1 MTSSPNAA
9 VAVLVATANRP
20 KLLNRALRSI
30 EGQTLS
36 PAHIFV
42 VDDSARDDSKAQ
54 TEHIA
59 RKHANVKFLR
69 NTRTKGAA
77 GAWNDGL
84 DHLLRITPDPAQL
97 YVAILDDDDEWEPEH
112 LQTCLETA
120 ASGRFDIVAAQ
131 LWRHEDDAEPKLCMP
146 PESLDAAD
154 FLVGNPNIQGSNLF
168 CRLSVMLEA
177 GLFDEWLPSCTDR
190 DLCIRIADLPSVLYG
205 TTKRTTVHHYAS
217 ESLPRLSTPRQQAKN
232 DGLTRFFAKYQGRMS
247 ADQRA
252 AFKERAARLFGWHEA
267 ELSERQQLPAAPTL
281 GTPIDSSDTSP
292 TSASTLPHIVLGVIA
307 DTAAL
312 ADLERLLGDLRN
324 LAAQPELAGF
334 DVVVLENSHVKSPNR
349 ELRDLAEGERKRGL
363 HIHLVDRARHV
374 EDARCGRVHD
384 GGASE
389 GRYLRIAPAR
399 TVLQSYL
406 YAFAKRR
413 PGAIVWIVDDDL
425 RLDPLVASA
434 DGHFRHR
441 PQPLPRAFHK
451 LQALRD
457 SGDAD
462 VVIGRCTGAPPLP
475 FAATVRTQMVDLV
488 ASLIW
493 LAAQS
498 PSAALPDRATE
509 NASLRDERR
518 DYYYDLS
525 RKETDRLET
534 PFWATPGYDGQTV
547 GEAFEHLAS
556 RAERMLAGEQ
566 LFRPLVV
573 EANDADPL
581 AVGKGLQRG
590 GNTFVLDIET
600 LRLAPN
606 PAPAIDGRPTRRSD
620 MMWALLQERHLGR
633 KVVTMPLA
641 LHQDRSRVAVGELDV
656 DRILDDMRG
665 YALFSALDAVSEVFS
680 GDDMEGIQ
688 LAAEPEIER
697 FLSRVRKFM
706 NERLAAFRLS
716 FYRVRGLAR
725 VLRQLVESD
734 AAWWHDEPYEPARVS
749 LRSFCD
755 RLDRSYATSVLAC
768 IERGVA
774 QLNNAQLRTFLA
786 ELPDQLEDHHAR
798 LADVTELA
806 YGFNDDRI
814 ANAKAVAGRLTNP
827 VGPLN
832 ALGCGGEG
840 VALTDGE
847 HVYKVFDYWKSWQ
860 RNATLVYL
868 RTLVGAWRDTHS
880 LYPLL
885 ALREQGRDALLI
897 YPFEPSKP
905 YTGGYGRGLVDLL
918 AECWQ
923 FRVACRNLH
932 PDNLR
937 VVGDRVRL
945 IDYGSDIRPLE
956 DDREFAT
963 MCQRAW
969 LSLRCHDRADLKA
982 MMRQALRDTRL
993 PELQGFEAF
1002 HDAVL
1007 RMTGERETRQDIALE
1022 LCGEPKRVLDYGC
1035 GNGTAAKV
1043 LADRGAQVLGY
1054 DPDPTRTK
1062 RWQERRN
1069 GASNLRFTTARDEVV
1084 NSAPFDLVVC
1094 QRVLC
1099 TVDDA
1104 EMRLILQDLRDAVAA
1119 DGRVVVTL
1127 CDPHFTLAGPTPEA
1141 DRELPAGARYENT
1154 FVWHK
1159 TVRTSGRKRREVHR
1173 PEETLLA
1180 EFARVGLR
1188 KTRRTTVPT
1197 VSLMDFM
1204 PASDH
1209 LAFELVVNKEARR

>member
-1 MTSSPNAA
+1 MTSSSNAA
-9 VAVLVATANRP
+9 VAALVATANRP
-20 KLLNRALRSI
+20 ELLGRALRSI

-36 PAHIFV
+36 PAYIYV
-42 VDDSARDDSKAQ
+42 VDDSDSDDFKAQ
-54 TEHIA
+54 TEDIVRQHG
-59 RKHANVKFLR
+59 NVKFLR
-69 NTRTKGAA
+69 NSRAKGAA

-84 DHLLRITPDPAQL
+84 DHLLRTPDSAQL

-190 DLCIRIADLPSVLYG
+190 DLCIRIADLPGVLYG
-205 TTKRTTVHHYAS
+205 TTKRTTVRHYAS
-217 ESLPRLSTPRQQAKN
+217 GSLPRLSTPGQQAKN

-267 ELSERQQLPAAPTL
+267 EPSERQQLPAAPTS
-281 GTPIDSSDTSP
+281 TPIDSSDTSP
-292 TSASTLPHIVLGVIA
+292 TSAPGTLPHVVLGVIA
-307 DTAAL
+307 DTTAL
-312 ADLERLLGDLRN
+312 ADLKRLLGDLRN

-334 DVVVLENSHVKSPNR
+334 DAVVLENSHVKNPNS

-389 GRYLRIAPAR
+389 GGYLRIAPAR

-434 DGHFRHR
+434 DGHFQRR
-441 PQPLPRAFHK
+441 PQPLLRAFRK

-509 NASLRDERR
+509 NALLRHGRR

-534 PFWATPGYDGQTV
+534 PFWVTPGYDGQTV
-547 GEAFEHLAS
+547 GEAFKHLAS

-581 AVGKGLQRG
+581 ALGKGLQRG

-606 PAPAIDGRPTRRSD
+606 PAPAINGRPTRRSD
-620 MMWALLQERHLGR
+620 MIWALLQERHLER

-641 LHQDRSRVAVGELDV
+641 LHQDRSRVAVGKLDV

-680 GDDMEGIQ
+680 SDGVEGIQ
-688 LAAEPEIER
+688 LAAEPEIDR

-774 QLNNAQLRTFLA
+774 QLNRAQLRTFLA
-786 ELPDQLEDHHAR
+786 ELPDQLEDHRAR

-806 YGFNDDRI
+806 NSFNEDRI

-832 ALGCGGEG
+832 ALGYGGEG

-885 ALREQGRDALLI
+885 ALREQGHDALLI

-905 YTGGYGRGLVDLL
+905 YTGGYGPGLVGLL
-918 AECWQ
+918 AECGQ

-956 DDREFAT
+956 DDQEFTT

-982 MMRQALRDTRL
+982 IMRHALQDANL
-993 PELQGFEAF
+993 PELEGFEAF

-1007 RMTGERETRQDIALE
+1007 RFTGERKTRQDIALE
-1022 LCGEPKRVLDYGC
+1022 LCDEPKRVLDYGC
-1035 GNGTAAKV
+1035 GNGT
-1043 LADRGAQVLGY
+1043 LAEALASRGAQVLGY
-1054 DPDPTRTK
+1054 DPDPTRAK
-1062 RWQERRN
+1062 RWRERRN
-1069 GASNLRFTTARDEVV
+1069 GASDLRFTTARDEVF

-1104 EMRLILQDLRDAVAA
+1104 EMRRILRHLRAAVAD

-1127 CDPHFTLAGPTPEA
+1127 CDPRYTLGGPTPEA
-1141 DRELPAGARYENT
+1141 DRELPAGARYEDT
-1154 FVWHK
+1154 FVWLK

-1173 PEETLLA
+1173 PEDALLA
-1180 EFARVGLR
+1180 EFASVGLR
-1188 KTRRTTVPT
+1188 ETRRTTVPT
-1197 VSLMDFM
+1197 VNLMDFM

-1209 LAFELVVNKEARR
+1209 LAFELVVDKEARP

>member
-1 MTSSPNAA
+1 MTSFPGVA
-9 VAVLVATANRP
+9 VAALVATANRP
-20 KLLNRALRSI
+20 ELLDRALRSI

-36 PAHIFV
+36 PAHIYV
-42 VDDSARDDSKAQ
+42 VDDSDNDDFKAQ
-54 TEHIA
+54 TEHVV
-59 RKHANVKFLR
+59 RQHGNVEFLR
-69 NTRTKGAA
+69 NSRTKGAA

-84 DHLLRITPDPAQL
+84 DHLLRITPDRAQL

-120 ASGRFDIVAAQ
+120 ASRQFDIVAAQ
-131 LWRHEDDAEPKLCMP
+131 LWRHEDDAEPKLCIP

-190 DLCIRIADLPSVLYG
+190 DLCIRIADLPGVLYG
-205 TTKRTTVHHYAS
+205 TTKRTTVCHYAS
-217 ESLPRLSTPRQQAKN
+217 GSLPRLSTPGQQAKN

-247 ADQRA
+247 ADQRT
-252 AFKERAARLFGWHEA
+252 AFKERAAHLFGWHEA
-267 ELSERQQLPAAPTL
+267 EPSERQQLPAAPPS
-281 GTPIDSSDTSP
+281 TPIDSSDTP
-292 TSASTLPHIVLGVIA
+292 PKAVPGTLPHIVLGVIA

-312 ADLERLLGDLRN
+312 DDLKRLLGDLRD
-324 LAAQPELAGF
+324 LAAQPELAAF
-334 DVVVLENSHVKSPNR
+334 DVVVLENGHAKGASR
-349 ELRDLAEGERKRGL
+349 MLRDLIEGKRKRGL

-374 EDARCGRVHD
+374 EDARCRRVHG

-389 GRYLRIAPAR
+389 GQYLGIAPAR

-425 RLDPLVASA
+425 QLDPLVAGA
-434 DGHFRHR
+434 DGHFQRR
-441 PQPLPRAFHK
+441 RQPLPLALRK

-475 FAATVRTQMVDLV
+475 FAATVRTQMVDLA
-488 ASLIW
+488 ASLMW
-493 LAAQS
+493 LAVQS

-509 NASLRDERR
+509 NALLRQERR

-534 PFWATPGYDGQTV
+534 PFWVTPEYDGQTV
-547 GEAFEHLAS
+547 GEVFEDLAS

-566 LFRPLVV
+566 LFRPLVI
-573 EANDADPL
+573 EANDADPR

-606 PAPAIDGRPTRRSD
+606 PAPSIDGRPTRRSD

-641 LHQDRSRVAVGELDV
+641 LHQDRSRVAVGGLDV

-680 GDDMEGIQ
+680 SDGVEGIQ
-688 LAAEPEIER
+688 LAAEQEIDL

-768 IERGVA
+768 IEQGVA
-774 QLNNAQLRTFLA
+774 QLNNAQLRTFLT
-786 ELPDQLEDHHAR
+786 ELPDQLEGHRAR
-798 LADVTELA
+798 LADVTA
-806 YGFNDDRI
+806 FTNGFDEDRI
-814 ANAKAVAGRLTNP
+814 ANAKAVAERLANP
-827 VGPLN
+827 AGTLD
-832 ALGCGGEG
+832 ALGCGSEG

-847 HVYKVFDYWKSWQ
+847 RVYKVFDYWKSWQ
-860 RNATLVYL
+860 RDSTLDYL
-868 RTLVGAWRDTHS
+868 RTLVGAWQDTRS

-885 ALREQGRDALLI
+885 AFREQGHDALLI

-905 YTGGYGRGLVDLL
+905 YTGGNGRGLVDLL
-918 AECWQ
+918 AECWR

-956 DDREFAT
+956 NDDEFAT

-969 LSLRCHDRADLKA
+969 LSFRYHDRADLKA
-982 MMRQALRDTRL
+982 MMRQALDDPHL
-993 PELQGFEAF
+993 PELEGFDAF

-1007 RMTGERETRQDIALE
+1007 KMTGVRKTCQDIALE
-1022 LCGEPKRVLDYGC
+1022 LSGEPERALDYGC
-1035 GNGTAAKV
+1035 GNGAVADA

-1054 DPDPTRTK
+1054 DPDRTREK
-1062 RWQERRN
+1062 RWRERS
-1069 GASNLRFTTARDEVV
+1069 GASNLRFTTERDEVFS
-1084 NSAPFDLVVC
+1084 SAPFDLVVC

-1104 EMRLILQDLRDAVAA
+1104 EMRRILQDLRAAVAA
-1119 DGRVVVTL
+1119 NGRVVVTL
-1127 CDPHFTLAGPTPEA
+1127 CDPHFTFGGPTPEA
-1141 DRELPAGARYENT
+1141 DRELPPGVRYEDT

-1159 TVRTSGRKRREVHR
+1159 TVRTSGRKRPEVHR
-1173 PEETLLA
+1173 PEEALLA

-1188 KTRRTTVPT
+1188 ERRRTTVPT
-1197 VSLMDFM
+1197 VDLVDFM

-1209 LAFELVVNKEARR
+1209 LAFELVLTEDARQ

>member
-1 MTSSPNAA
+1 MTFALKPLVAA
-9 VAVLVATANRP
+9 LVATANRP
-20 KLLNRALRSI
+20 ELLCRALRSI
-30 EGQTLS
+30 ERQTLS
-36 PAHIFV
+36 PAHIYV
-42 VDDSARDDSKAQ
+42 VDDSADCFKAP
-54 TEHIA
+54 TEHVV
-59 RKHANVKFLR
+59 RQHANVEFLR
-69 NTRTKGAA
+69 NSRTKGAA

-84 DHLLRITPDPAQL
+84 DHLLRISPAPAQL

-120 ASGRFDIVAAQ
+120 ASGRLDIVAAQ
-131 LWRHEDDAEPKLCMP
+131 LWRHEDDAEPKLRMP
-146 PESLDAAD
+146 PKSLDAAD
-154 FLVGNPNIQGSNLF
+154 FLVGNPYIQGSNLF

-190 DLCIRIADLPSVLYG
+190 DLCIRIAELPGVLYG
-205 TTKRTTVHHYAS
+205 TTQRATVRHYAS
-217 ESLPRLSTPRQQAKN
+217 GSLPRLSTPGQQAKN

-247 ADQRA
+247 ADQRT
-252 AFKERAARLFGWHEA
+252 AFKERAAHLFGWHEA
-267 ELSERQQLPAAPTL
+267 EPSERQQLPAAPPSI
-281 GTPIDSSDTSP
+281 PIDSSDTP
-292 TSASTLPHIVLGVIA
+292 PKAVPGTLPHVVLGVIA

-312 ADLERLLGDLRN
+312 ADLKRLLCDLRN
-324 LAAQPELAGF
+324 LAAHSELAGF
-334 DVVVLENSHVKSPNR
+334 NVVILENGNAEGPSRK
-349 ELRDLAEGERKRGL
+349 LRDLAEDERKYGL

-374 EDARCGRVHD
+374 EDARRGRVHD

-389 GRYLRIAPAR
+389 GRYLGIAPAR

-425 RLDPLVASA
+425 RLDPLVAGV
-434 DGHFRHR
+434 DGHFQRR
-441 PQPLPRAFHK
+441 PQPLPLAFRK

-475 FAATVRTQMVDLV
+475 FAATVRTQMVDLA
-488 ASLIW
+488 ASLMW

-498 PSAALPDRATE
+498 PAATLPDRALE
-509 NASLRDERR
+509 NALLRHKRR

-534 PFWATPGYDGQTV
+534 PFWVTPEYDGQTV
-547 GEAFEHLAS
+547 GEAFKCLAS
-556 RAERMLAGEQ
+556 RAERILAGEQ
-566 LFRPLVV
+566 LFRPLVI
-573 EANDADPL
+573 EANEADSL
-581 AVGKGLQRG
+581 AEGEGLQRG

-606 PAPAIDGRPTRRSD
+606 PAPTIDGRPTRRSD
-620 MMWALLQERHLGR
+620 MIWALLQERHLGR

-680 GDDMEGIQ
+680 SDGVEGIQ
-688 LAAEPEIER
+688 LAAEPEIDR

-734 AAWWHDEPYEPARVS
+734 AAWWHDDPYEPARAD

-755 RLDRSYATSVLAC
+755 RLDRSYAASVLAR
-768 IERGVA
+768 IVQGA
-774 QLNNAQLRTFLA
+774 QLDDAQLRTFLA
-786 ELPDQLEDHHAR
+786 ALPDQLEGHRAR
-798 LADVTELA
+798 LADVPELA
-806 YGFNDDRI
+806 NGFNEDRI
-814 ANAKAVAGRLTNP
+814 ANAQAVAGRLANP
-827 VGPLN
+827 SGPLN

-860 RNATLVYL
+860 RDSTLDYL
-868 RTLVGAWRDTHS
+868 RTLVGAWRDTRS

-885 ALREQGRDALLI
+885 ALREQGHDVMLI

-905 YTGGYGRGLVDLL
+905 YTGGYGRALVDLL
-918 AECWQ
+918 VECRQ
-923 FRVACRNLH
+923 HRVACRNLH

-945 IDYGSDIRPLE
+945 IDYGSDIQPLE
-956 DDREFAT
+956 DDREFTT

-982 MMRQALRDTRL
+982 MMRQALRDAHL
-993 PELQGFEAF
+993 PELEGFEAF

-1007 RMTGERETRQDIALE
+1007 KMTGERTTRQDIALE

-1035 GNGTAAKV
+1035 GNGAVAAT

-1054 DPDPTRTK
+1054 DPDPTREK
-1062 RWQERRN
+1062 RWRERS
-1069 GASNLRFTTARDEVV
+1069 GASNLRFTTARDEVF

-1104 EMRLILQDLRDAVAA
+1104 EMRRILQDLRAAVAA
-1119 DGRVVVTL
+1119 DGRVVVTV
-1127 CDPHFTLAGPTPEA
+1127 CDPHFTLGGPTPEA
-1141 DRELPAGARYENT
+1141 DRELPPGARYEDT

-1173 PEETLLA
+1173 PEEALLA

-1188 KTRRTTVPT
+1188 ETRRTIVPT
-1197 VSLMDFM
+1197 VDLVDFM

-1209 LAFELVVNKEARR
+1209 LAFELVHDEDVQR